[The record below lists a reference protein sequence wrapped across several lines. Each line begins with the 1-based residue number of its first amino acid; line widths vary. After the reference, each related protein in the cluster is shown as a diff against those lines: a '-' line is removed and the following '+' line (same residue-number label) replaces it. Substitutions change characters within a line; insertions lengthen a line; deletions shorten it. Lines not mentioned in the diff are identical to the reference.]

1 MPSDS
6 PLVGLGA
13 PRPGGQP
20 PGAGGLVGPGGPGG
34 PASRPDRWG
43 WLRSQGLGLL
53 CGYGVVLLL
62 AVGSVVMVATRDG
75 ASAGIGLDDLTLFFL
90 RPSPAHLWLYL
101 LFPLA
106 GLYALNTTLATL
118 DNLTR
123 RWRAGQRAPSAYA
136 IAVIHAAF
144 LLALV
149 AHGVGGLLSVERGA
163 VVVTSGW
170 QPLPGFGEVRLTSL
184 EVDTLPGG
192 MPRQVRAALEVRQP
206 GGAVEGALVGYN
218 QPLSEE
224 LGARLALLQ
233 DQGRAPV
240 ARLSSGEERCVLAEG
255 QRCLV
260 GGEPV
265 ELRAFS
271 AIPGQATPAVLL
283 RASGP
288 GGAVGDRW
296 VTPGELLP
304 LRNGRP
310 LSFDGVADEPAV
322 LLRVRETPG
331 NPWALAAAVVLAAG
345 TALMW
350 RRLVP
355 RREEVR
361 SPRA

>member
-13 PRPGGQP
+13 PRPAVP
-20 PGAGGLVGPGGPGG
+20 
-34 PASRPDRWG
+34 PDRWG

-53 CGYGVVLLL
+53 CGFGTVLLL
-62 AVGSVVMVATRDG
+62 AVGSVVMAATRDG
-75 ASAGIGLDDLTLFFL
+75 ASAGIGLDDLTGFFV
-90 RPSPAHLWLYL
+90 RPSLAHLWLYL
-101 LFPLA
+101 LVPLA

-118 DNLTR
+118 DNLAR

-136 IAVIHAAF
+136 IAVVHAAF
-144 LLALV
+144 LLALL
-149 AHGVGGLLSVERGA
+149 AHLAGGFLSEERGA

-170 QPLPGFGEVRLTSL
+170 QPLPGFGEVRLASL

-192 MPRQVRAALEVRQP
+192 MPRQVRAALERRRP
-206 GGAVEGALVGYN
+206 GGALEAALVGYN
-218 QPLSEE
+218 QPLSEGF
-224 LGARLALLQ
+224 GARLALLQ
-233 DQGRAPV
+233 DQGRAQV
-240 ARLSSGEERCVLAEG
+240 ARLSSGEARCVLAEG

-265 ELRAFS
+265 ELRAFG

-296 VTPGELLP
+296 VTSGELLP
-304 LRNGRP
+304 LKSGRP
-310 LSFDGVADEPAV
+310 VSFDGVTDEPAV

-331 NPWALAAAVVLAAG
+331 NPWALLAAVVLAIG
-345 TALMW
+345 TLLMW
-350 RRLVP
+350 RRLFS
-355 RREEVR
+355 R
-361 SPRA
+361 